1 MKTIFKDWILEI
13 YLIIFLLFVGLNA
26 LIYKNVID
34 ICYFLIAAT
43 IIVKYVINSFSD
55 R

>member
-13 YLIIFLLFVGLNA
+13 YLIIFLFFVGLNA

-34 ICYFLIAAT
+34 ICYFLIAGT
-43 IIVKYVINSFSD
+43 IIIKYVIDSFRD